1 MTPLEAWLRSEAL
14 AFALATGRI
23 AGMIAVTPLAWSVA
37 PLRVRVGLTLLLA
50 FFVHGAS
57 HPALLR
63 PELAGELDLALAMGT
78 EVFVGIAFGLVVR
91 FALMVGQIIGE
102 VITPVIGLGAAQVF
116 DPHSHIMS
124 SVLTTM
130 LRHFAILIALVTG
143 LHRVVLAGLLGS
155 FQVLP
160 AGGLWDPGRAAPT
173 LLVLSAELFASAI
186 RIALPVIGVVF
197 VTQLA
202 LAFVA
207 RAAPAVQI
215 FHVGLGVTLAV
226 GLLVLVLV
234 APDVAEQLAAELS
247 HVPAR
252 LERLLLEVGAR
263 R

>member
-1 MTPLEAWLRSEAL
+1 MTPLEALLRSEAL
-14 AFALATGRI
+14 AFSLATARI
-23 AGMIAVTPLAWSVA
+23 AGMIATAPLAWSVA
-37 PLRVRVGLTLLLA
+37 PLRVRAGLTLLLA

-57 HPALLR
+57 SGSRPR
-63 PELAGELDLALAMGT
+63 PELIGELDLALAMTT
-78 EVFVGIAFGLVVR
+78 EVVVGVAFGFVVR
-91 FALMVGQIIGE
+91 FALMVGELIGD
-102 VITPVIGLGAAQVF
+102 VVTPVVGLGAAQIF
-116 DPHSHIMS
+116 DPHSRVS
-124 SVLTTM
+124 SGVLTTL

-143 LHRVVLAGLLGS
+143 LHRVVLAGLLSS
-155 FQVLP
+155 FEVLP

-186 RIALPVIGVVF
+186 RIALPVLGVIF

-215 FHVGLGVTLAV
+215 FNVGFGITLGVGALI
-226 GLLVLVLV
+226 LVLVL
-234 APDVAEQLAAELS
+234 PDVGHQLAAEFS

-252 LERLLLEVGAR
+252 LERLLLELGAR